1 MSENCWCTAVTSA
14 RRDAAGEA
22 TPDCLR
28 AAART
33 YRRAFSTAASAMPRS
48 GVVARSTRPGL
59 QVPRS
64 PSVFQSPVRSS
75 VTSADDEHLVAR
87 RAIGGA
93 PRGREDR
100 VGVVAVGDHGAFLT
114 SDTARRTAP
123 PRTCCAGRRPR
134 CPVPSSP
141 MPAGTDRRPRHA
153 GRRRHRRHPDAVRAR
168 GSGSGASRTPSP
180 SRRSDARGSWRSCTV
195 REASRF
201 ATQSGGNGTREQPL
215 VPERVDRFV
224 RTRASRSTSTAQRA
238 ATSATTLSARA
249 AGPHDCA
256 DSIPVPLARAILMP
270 LRVRRVRPEWNPH
283 SRTCS
288 CAEARRENRCRTNPP
303 APA

>member
-1 MSENCWCTAVTSA
+1 MHSGHLGETRRRGRGHA
-14 RRDAAGEA
+14 RLLTRCRSHVPARLLHRGVGDAEVGGGGTQHETGAAG
-22 TPDCLR
+22 
-28 AAART
+28 
-33 YRRAFSTAASAMPRS
+33 SAQTQR
-48 GVVARSTRPGL
+48 V
-59 QVPRS
+59 
-64 PSVFQSPVRSS
+64 QSPVRSS

-201 ATQSGGNGTREQPL
+201 ATQSRGNGTREQPL